1 MFRFVTTSKNKMKHS
16 NSFDWTIHCE
26 EKGHDRT
33 FVLMKQQ
40 IIFLKI
46 IKNATNISNKQ
57 TIFF

>member
-40 IIFLKI
+40 ILFLKI
-46 IKNATNISNKQ
+46 YIQQNN
-57 TIFF
+57 